1 MKPAGLLLLTLSS
14 LPLVVCAI
22 EPGPSSKPQ
31 SSTEVWL
38 QMQARNEQA
47 SKTPQTATPKERE
60 QSMQRW
66 LDSYKYAIP
75 DFYRWES
82 VGASDK

>member
-1 MKPAGLLLLTLSS
+1 MKPAWLLLITIGA
-14 LPLVVCAI
+14 LPLAALAV
-22 EPGPSSKPQ
+22 EPQPPAKTQ
-31 SSTEVWL
+31 TLTESWL
-38 QMQARNEQA
+38 QMQASNRQS
-47 SKTPQTATPKERE
+47 SKIQQTATPKERE

-82 VGASDK
+82 VGSSDK

>member
-1 MKPAGLLLLTLSS
+1 MKAACFLLLAFSAW
-14 LPLVVCAI
+14 PLMALEI
-22 EPGPSSKPQ
+22 DEQPSAKGQ
-31 SSTEVWL
+31 TATETWL
-38 QMQARNEQA
+38 QLQARNEKA
-47 SKTPQTATPKERE
+47 SKTPQAATPKERE

-82 VGASDK
+82 VGSADK

>member
-1 MKPAGLLLLTLSS
+1 MRIAGLLLLACMA
-14 LPLVVCAI
+14 LPLTASAQ
-22 EPGPSSKPQ
+22 EEQASAKAQ
-31 SSTEVWL
+31 SLTETWL
-38 QMQARNEQA
+38 QLQARNQQA

-82 VGASDK
+82 VGAADK

>member
-1 MKPAGLLLLTLSS
+1 MTVS
-14 LPLVVCAI
+14 AI
-22 EPGPSSKPQ
+22 EPGPSSKAQ
-31 SSTEVWL
+31 QGTEAWL

-47 SKTPQTATPKERE
+47 SKIPQSATPKERE

-66 LDSYKYAIP
+66 LDSYKYVIP

-82 VGASDK
+82 VGSSDK